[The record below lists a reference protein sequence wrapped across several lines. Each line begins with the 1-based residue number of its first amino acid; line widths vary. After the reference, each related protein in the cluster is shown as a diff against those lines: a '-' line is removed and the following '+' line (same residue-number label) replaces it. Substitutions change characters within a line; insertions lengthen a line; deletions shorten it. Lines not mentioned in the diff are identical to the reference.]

1 MFLSLKLFIVYN
13 FFISITFLFS
23 LFHVNLGKIRFP
35 KLAYR
40 WTSEALGLNTEL
52 TGLQLFAKDRATT
65 DLTDES
71 TL

>member
-1 MFLSLKLFIVYN
+1 MFLLLKLFIIYN
-13 FFISITFLFS
+13 SLFGI
-23 LFHVNLGKIRFP
+23 FHVNLGKIRFP